1 MLESPVKYPLIA
13 VHCPGSRIGQADVL
27 WAMCECELQKGNHS
41 QASKFIA
48 DSLRM
53 YQEERSPLGVAQAKH
68 LRAQIRSMGGN
79 LVQTF
84 KDYNDCIH
92 TYRDWNALARL
103 ADALIGRAEAA
114 LASTSLSRAR
124 EDLHEARRLHIF
136 RHDVAGEALTWK
148 MEAEINMATGERTQA
163 QELLTFAYERASQ
176 VNLSF
181 VMAEA
186 LRLQGEIAAVNIVL
200 GEHHPRYKVA
210 IHYLKQALPIYESLG
225 YRLGEANTRRALAAV
240 YRKTKHWHHHES
252 NLRHALE
259 AYQKINHRLGIA
271 LVKADL
277 ARLAGLRSKTEEAA
291 ELLED
296 AMPAL
301 EELEQR
307 YQVAEKSG
315 VMVTEGNRFHADIK
329 GQDLMVEWDPFW
341 QARLSKIN
349 YAAAGAGNPADL
361 VRSVLK
367 NHSLSIEN
375 AGLEIRAERVGVT
388 GDELLDLPQTWM
400 EGVGWFFSDDAEV
413 KAFDEIHWLN
423 MDQQGNKEKMKS
435 AKRGRHHLERLLAH
449 LGISAQAGDDEIKDK
464 AARTFAFFDDDGSGK
479 LRYACQ

>member
-375 AGLEIRAERVGVT
+375 AGLEIRTERVGVT